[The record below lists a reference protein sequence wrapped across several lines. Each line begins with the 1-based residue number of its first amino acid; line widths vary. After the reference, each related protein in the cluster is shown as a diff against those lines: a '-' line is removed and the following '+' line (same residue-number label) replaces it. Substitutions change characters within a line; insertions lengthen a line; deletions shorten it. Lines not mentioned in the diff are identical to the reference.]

1 MSFLHLSLFSYF
13 NSKISVLFFFQNE
26 GDITNKLKNSAIILI
41 ESIFIRNFAEY
52 KRLYK
57 CLQSET

>member
-26 GDITNKLKNSAIILI
+26 GDITNKLKNYAIILI
-41 ESIFIRNFAEY
+41 ESIFIRKFAKY
-52 KRLYK
+52 KRLY
-57 CLQSET
+57 